1 MKLEDLGFSRGCIV
15 ETIASTYGSNQ
26 APNAAPMGATMQD
39 EATIALKLFNSSLT
53 FQNLQ
58 LKRAVV
64 LNITN
69 DISLFYKTT
78 FKEVNP
84 SGKLSLDIFEES
96 KFVEAPKLKAAEGI
110 IHLTVKDL
118 SAIDHQRTSALCE
131 VRSIDAL
138 QKPTKAY
145 SRAHSATIEALIH
158 STRIKLFI
166 RDEKRRELVKSL
178 ITMFG
183 ECKEIVNKT
192 APVSIYA
199 EIISDL
205 EKRIETWRDQL

>member
-26 APNAAPMGATMQD
+26 TPNAAPMGATMQD
-39 EATIALKLFNSSLT
+39 EATITLKLFNSSLT
-53 FQNLQ
+53 LQNLQ

-96 KFVEAPKLKAAEGI
+96 KFVEAPKLKAAEGAI
-110 IHLTVKDL
+110 ELTVKDL
-118 SAIDHQRTSALCE
+118 SAIDHQRTLATCE
-131 VRSIDAL
+131 VRSIKAL

-158 STRIKLFI
+158 STRIKLYI
-166 RDEKRRELVKSL
+166 RDEKRRELAKNL
-178 ITMFG
+178 IAEFG
-183 ECKEIVNKT
+183 ECREIVNKT
-192 APVSIYA
+192 APVSIYT

-205 EKRIETWRDQL
+205 EKRIETCRDQI